1 MWEGLERYRGSL
13 FVEPLNSQEG
23 FGINLWS
30 QPSSV
35 CQEGGNLAPGLW
47 AAVGFS
53 GGQGCVLYQTPTANM
68 EKKWKV
74 TARIC
79 TQPALP

>member
-1 MWEGLERYRGSL
+1 M
-13 FVEPLNSQEG
+13 FVDPLNSQED
-23 FGINLWS
+23 FGTNLWS

-35 CQEGGNLAPGLW
+35 CQKGDNLVPGLW

-53 GGQGCVLYQTPTANM
+53 GEQGCVLYQTPRANM

-79 TQPALP
+79 NTACFACGSAGQPACIL